1 MTVKDLYDDGFTNL
15 GWLYGGLCLAS
26 DLIEAEGSM
35 SLSDANIGG
44 VSKFVVD
51 NFGNKPE

>member
-1 MTVKDLYDDGFTNL
+1 MTIKDLYDDGFMNL
-15 GWLYGGLCLAS
+15 AWLYGGLCMAS

-44 VSKFVVD
+44 VSKMILD
-51 NFGNKPE
+51 NFGRKSG